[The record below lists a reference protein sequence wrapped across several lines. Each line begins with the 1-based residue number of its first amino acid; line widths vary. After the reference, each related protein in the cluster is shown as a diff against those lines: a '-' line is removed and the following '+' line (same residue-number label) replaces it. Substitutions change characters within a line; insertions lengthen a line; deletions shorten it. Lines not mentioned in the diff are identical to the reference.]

1 MKILVRLYNMEDPAA
16 DGSIIPRL
24 QTSNYLSSDEYRRM
38 TEEHLALCGI
48 THKDRV
54 LDSSLKN
61 VVGPDDQVL
70 IHGNHIGYIDQIFLR
85 DSNDKYCYAYIQV
98 FDPDQ
103 FAGEVRDRISNFIG
117 LMKAG
122 TKLPCSVVIQAMW
135 SPSNRAERIIRIK
148 GMDFTLNPSFKGS
161 GTVKVMSH
169 KGEPREGGT
178 SMFSEDE
185 DGLAN
190 ETRAFT
196 TEMTV
201 ISQENG
207 GPVSVEQSVA
217 PSAGNVKGT
226 IVRTTDTNV
235 SGDPFGG
242 KKTFTREEIISKYG
256 RGSKVADATVGMN
269 SVPVK
274 FISSII
280 DGTLD
285 QKLGPAFD
293 LIAPEISD
301 PSDAKKEE
309 LYGLMRRHYDD
320 VIDIIKD
327 APDSDDT
334 KVRLMQYLSGLPSK
348 TRIFSTVKA
357 IEDRMRYSVL
367 PPAMLF
373 RRTLDNYRTYYR
385 AKNSSFDD
393 EDRAHLRDL
402 MITDIRMMLNSCRK
416 AVSGGSSLSAMLQ
429 LSRFGS
435 EMHDAGTELG
445 KVMRRA
451 NITNTVMGFV
461 PSGIKKSWQQ
471 AFTNFLN
478 EVFAYVFDDENY
490 AVNLKTFDLL

>member
-1 MKILVRLYNMEDPAA
+1 MEDPAA
-16 DGSIIPRL
+16 DGSIIPRQ

-54 LDSSLKN
+54 LDSCLKN

-169 KGEPREGGT
+169 KDEQRKGGT
-178 SMFSEDE
+178 SMFSGED

-190 ETRAFT
+190 ETRSFT

-201 ISQENG
+201 ISQEDG

-226 IVRTTDTNV
+226 VVRTSSTST
-235 SGDPFGG
+235 DPFGG

-256 RGSKVADATVGMN
+256 RGSKVADATAGMD

-280 DGTLD
+280 DGSLD
-285 QKLGPAFD
+285 QKLEPAFD
-293 LIAPEISD
+293 IVAPEISE
-301 PSDAKKEE
+301 PSDAKREE

-320 VIDIIKD
+320 VMDIIKD
-327 APDSDDT
+327 APDSDFT
-334 KVRLMQYLSGLPSK
+334 KARLMQYLSGLPGRS
-348 TRIFSTVKA
+348 RMFSTVKA
-357 IEDRMRYSVL
+357 IEDRMRYSSL

-385 AKNSSFDD
+385 AKAANFDD
-393 EDRAHLRDL
+393 EDRTHLRDL
-402 MITDIRMMLNSCRK
+402 MMTDVRMVLNSCRK

-429 LSRFGS
+429 LSRMGS
-435 EMHDAGTELG
+435 GMHDSGTELG
-445 KVMRRA
+445 KAMRRA
-451 NITNTVMGFV
+451 NITNSVMGFV
-461 PSGIKKSWQQ
+461 PSGIKKTWQQ
-471 AFTNFLN
+471 AFTNFMN
-478 EVFAYVFDDENY
+478 EVFAYVFDDEEY